1 MFDVEIILAVI
12 VETSDILLINDIS
25 IQGMNEKHQ
34 LNNDNSIMW
43 QRMH

>member
-12 VETSDILLINDIS
+12 VETSDILLISDIS
-25 IQGMNEKHQ
+25 IQGMNEKYQ